1 MSSRFISY
9 VAAVLL
15 LGTVALIA
23 FIAMRHHWAPDLA
36 AVYFGASAYA
46 AGEIHSVYAAPSI
59 FFGALIED
67 PFWLSLAQDQGLM
80 GEALV
85 GFVYPPLLAAL
96 AAPLTKTVSAVAFIK
111 IGVAIELICLC
122 LAVLLARSLVSSR
135 MSAELWSAASLA
147 IGLPTVAVHNAFF
160 HAQTQINIIA
170 MILLAFVLYRRGLDI
185 PAGLILAIAGSI
197 KVAPLFLGI
206 VFLADRRWRAA
217 AATAAGA
224 IALALAGNTVTGVEM
239 QVAFFEQIGRVG
251 GLHLLSP
258 LSYSVAE
265 VLTALWGDLSGAP
278 AELLNHNSLG
288 RMDAVPWITGLSY
301 LLLFSGTLLILA
313 RTRRHAFT
321 DALPIR
327 LLGIWSLLSIFGPLE
342 WAHYALGPILLLPA
356 VFSFYPRRQAMF
368 VLIPIVAGL
377 SLPSALLVIWLAPG
391 ISLGSVAAIL
401 SLLILPISFMA
412 GIGLKGNRSD
422 ENRD

>member
-1 MSSRFISY
+1 
-9 VAAVLL
+9 
-15 LGTVALIA
+15 
-23 FIAMRHHWAPDLA
+23 
-36 AVYFGASAYA
+36 
-46 AGEIHSVYAAPSI
+46 
-59 FFGALIED
+59 
-67 PFWLSLAQDQGLM
+67 
-80 GEALV
+80 
-85 GFVYPPLLAAL
+85 
-96 AAPLTKTVSAVAFIK
+96 
-111 IGVAIELICLC
+111 
-122 LAVLLARSLVSSR
+122 
-135 MSAELWSAASLA
+135 
-147 IGLPTVAVHNAFF
+147 
-160 HAQTQINIIA
+160 

-197 KVAPLFLGI
+197 KLAPLFLGI

-224 IALALAGNTVTGVEM
+224 IALALAGIAVTGVEM

-258 LSYSVAE
+258 LSYSVAG

-278 AELLNHNSLG
+278 AVLLNDNSLG

-301 LLLFSGTLLILA
+301 LLLFSSTLLILA
-313 RTRRHAFT
+313 RTRRLAFT

-327 LLGIWSLLSIFGPLE
+327 LLGIWSLLSIFGPLG